1 MNSELVSKI
10 SRVKYVW
17 VVLTHQLGRS
27 WPNLSKFLRC
37 KEGGEFLYKQSS
49 VQVCFGMPEFA
60 VPYNQQKCSRAVT
73 LCIFVLCSTIMFNG
87 KSNLQLSYTKM
98 VKYRK
103 WIMYFKIFKDVVDR
117 NPCFFFRPGKATFDT
132 VLWKSL
138 ATAAGTKPVS
148 FSKRPTAESATCPK
162 HASCAWT
169 AREPEN
175 RINSSFL
182 FNLYNIRHQK

>member
-49 VQVCFGMPEFA
+49 VQVCSGMPEFA
-60 VPYNQQKCSRAVT
+60 VPYNQQKYSRAIT
-73 LCIFVLCSTIMFNG
+73 LCAFVLCSTIMFNG

-103 WIMYFKIFKDVVDR
+103 WIMYFKVSLIEIPVFFSGLERLPSTPSFGSPWRLQRGPSRSPSPSDPQR
-117 NPCFFFRPGKATFDT
+117 NQRHAPNMPAAPGLHGSRKT
-132 VLWKSL
+132 V
-138 ATAAGTKPVS
+138 
-148 FSKRPTAESATCPK
+148 
-162 HASCAWT
+162 
-169 AREPEN
+169 
-175 RINSSFL
+175 
-182 FNLYNIRHQK
+182 

>member
-98 VKYRK
+98 VKYSKMDSCTSKCR
-103 WIMYFKIFKDVVDR
+103 WS
-117 NPCFFFRPGKATFDT
+117 
-132 VLWKSL
+132 KSL
-138 ATAAGTKPVS
+138 SFFQAWKGYLRHRPLEVPGDCSGDQAGLLLQATHSGISDMPQTCQLRLDCTGAGKP
-148 FSKRPTAESATCPK
+148 
-162 HASCAWT
+162 
-169 AREPEN
+169 
-175 RINSSFL
+175 
-182 FNLYNIRHQK
+182 YQ